1 MDVPNRG
8 RSLRIPIAIGA
19 VVVLGAAGVVTVRAV
34 SGGGSCSG
42 GVRLTVAAAPEIAP
56 AVRDAAAR
64 FTAKG
69 PEVRGNCIRV
79 EVRAAESADV
89 AALLAA
95 RNGGTVIPGASAGP
109 SPADADVPTV
119 WIPDSTAW
127 LTRVRAVNREAFEA
141 QVTSVAA
148 SPVVLAATEKVAA
161 GLGGH
166 AIGAEQVN
174 TLLSKV
180 AARQLQVG
188 AVDPRRSTA
197 GLAGAGLLY
206 DSIAA
211 DPKRLVDMVRVYR
224 SIALSEN
231 PPALLR
237 AAATGAQAVLTSEQ
251 QVLSLSSPTATSRK
265 SDFSSDPAIDGDLSG
280 LVTMPL
286 DPSMTLDYPY
296 AVVSGKPA
304 SNLAAAEL
312 LRSALTA
319 ARDPFTRLGFRG
331 PDGST
336 GAAFPTGH
344 GVSQAE
350 ALVKPLS
357 DAEKITEV
365 LGYWN
370 ATTAPSRVL
379 TLMDVTS
386 SMTRPIAKGGPSRL
400 DVLRKAA
407 TDGLGL
413 FTDDSELGLWAYAA
427 GLPGGKDY
435 QQIVPVSALTKGQR
449 ARLTSAVAAAKAAP
463 TDTCGLYETVLAA
476 YRSLKE
482 GYKDGRSNTVVVFTD
497 GANSKPGMSLETL
510 QLELERATDPTRPVR
525 VVLLGIGP
533 DVNKQELDTIAA
545 TTGGRAFVVQD
556 PEQIGNIFLQAL
568 IRSS

>member
-1 MDVPNRG
+1 M
-8 RSLRIPIAIGA
+8 
-19 VVVLGAAGVVTVRAV
+19 
-34 SGGGSCSG
+34 
-42 GVRLTVAAAPEIAP
+42 
-56 AVRDAAAR
+56 RDAAAR
-64 FTAKG
+64 FTASG
-69 PEVRGNCIRV
+69 PEVRGDCIRV

-95 RNGGTVIPGASAGP
+95 RNGGVVIPGAPAGP

-127 LTRVRAVNREAFEA
+127 LTRVRAVDREAFEA

-148 SPVVLAATEKVAA
+148 SPVVLAATEQVAA

-166 AIGAEQVN
+166 TIGAAQVN

-206 DSIAA
+206 DSIAT
-211 DPKRLVDMVRVYR
+211 DPTRLVDMVRAYR
-224 SIALSEN
+224 SIALSEDQ
-231 PPALLR
+231 PALLN

-251 QVLSLSSPTATSRK
+251 RVLVK
-265 SDFSSDPAIDGDLSG
+265 SDFSSHAATDGDLSG
-280 LVTMPL
+280 LAVMSL
-286 DPSMTLDYPY
+286 DPSVTLDYPY
-296 AVVSGKPA
+296 AVVSGQPA
-304 SNLAAAEL
+304 SSLAAAEL
-312 LRSALTA
+312 LRTALTG
-319 ARDPFTRLGFRG
+319 ARDLFARRGFRG

-336 GAAFPTGH
+336 GAAFPTAR

-350 ALVKPLS
+350 TLVRPLT
-357 DAEKITEV
+357 DAKKITEV

-379 TLMDVTS
+379 TLVDVTS
-386 SMTRPIAKGGPSRL
+386 SMTRPITKGGPSRL
-400 DVLRKAA
+400 EVLRKAA

-427 GLPGGKDY
+427 GY
-435 QQIVPVSALTKGQR
+435 QQVVPVSALTKGQR
-449 ARLTSAVAAAKAAP
+449 ARLTSAVEAAKAAP

-476 YRSLKE
+476 YRSLQD
-482 GYKDGRSNTVVVFTD
+482 GYKEGRSNTVVVFTD

-525 VVLLGIGP
+525 VVLLGIGL
-533 DVNKQELDTIAA
+533 DANKQELDTIAA